1 MPTLPGSDVLGATY
15 SSLVSNTTVEGVI
28 YSVQLDDT
36 VVDCRCAST
45 HGLASNGISLSMLPH
60 GPVQEYWLVG
70 LIRCQVADER
80 LSTWLFAMGLAL
92 KLG

>member
-1 MPTLPGSDVLGATY
+1 MLGFHILMATY
-15 SSLVSNTTVEGVI
+15 SSLVSNTTIEGVI

-45 HGLASNGISLSMLPH
+45 HGLASNGISLHLLPH

-70 LIRCQVADER
+70 LVQCQVANKR
-80 LSTWLFAMGLAL
+80 QSTW
-92 KLG
+92 